1 MDMDFATSCPLVR
14 PAIIRIRFLFVGPR
28 LCSTFPPD
36 SPSRFC
42 PLPPQHSDAR
52 ALSYTTA
59 SDHSPLGGPDG
70 MTRVSPGKSRVGESR
85 TPGSVRVKAEWLSYS
100 TTTQPLLPGTR
111 PTKPTGPFEGPAC
124 SGRSRSLFLARQ
136 HPADYRNLGI
146 SVGCRERGAIAFVTG
161 EETATRSHYHGRI
174 FAPSSATVPPISPR
188 FLNTTLNST
197 ETPGVTSPL
206 RIPDCVTDPIK
217 AMHSSW

>member
-14 PAIIRIRFLFVGPR
+14 PAIIRIRFLLVGPR

-42 PLPPQHSDAR
+42 LLPPQHSDAR
-52 ALSYTTA
+52 ALSSTTA
-59 SDHSPLGGPDG
+59 SDHSPLGDPDG

-111 PTKPTGPFEGPAC
+111 PTKPTGPFEGPAAPGDRAHFF
-124 SGRSRSLFLARQ
+124 SPASIRRITETLEFQPAAETGGRS
-136 HPADYRNLGI
+136 P
-146 SVGCRERGAIAFVTG
+146 FVTG